1 MYNLKWKSS
10 RNFDSPPPP
19 TSSPCLVGQRARVP
33 SRAPRPPHP
42 QPAFPPWNWV
52 GEPSAKP
59 STWLRTRV
67 GGIWAEA
74 APGRVGIESPEPER
88 GKQGP
93 GYRPASEARVLR
105 GVLPGATPR
114 AVGGHPTGRTR
125 SPSPPPPPPSAQ
137 RPKPE
142 PESLGR
148 ARGPEWIG
156 VVESG
161 NRPSPGARGW
171 GGNGFPFPGRAGTTV
186 GPPSR
191 TRECSLN
198 KGKSPRHPGTA
209 RSLQL
214 FLHETNFTHTRAFSE
229 RLPRAKR
236 RVCKGKIANT
246 GNKAGVGAHK
256 GRQPGRRG
264 DPRADVSS
272 TRGARG
278 EGPAGFR
285 RVAGGTLYIHTYIHI
300 HTYNFVF

>member
-125 SPSPPPPPPSAQ
+125 SPSPPRPAPRGRSPSQKAW
-137 RPKPE
+137 
-142 PESLGR
+142 
-148 ARGPEWIG
+148 A
-156 VVESG
+156 
-161 NRPSPGARGW
+161 
-171 GGNGFPFPGRAGTTV
+171 GRAGPSGSGSWSRATAPPQGLGAGAATGSPSRGEP
-186 GPPSR
+186 GPPWGRRAALESVVLTKENR
-191 TRECSLN
+191 PGTRERPDPCNCFCMKQTLHTHVHFPSV
-198 KGKSPRHPGTA
+198 SPVLSA
-209 RSLQL
+209 E
-214 FLHETNFTHTRAFSE
+214 FAKE
-229 RLPRAKR
+229 R
-236 RVCKGKIANT
+236 
-246 GNKAGVGAHK
+246 
-256 GRQPGRRG
+256 
-264 DPRADVSS
+264 
-272 TRGARG
+272 
-278 EGPAGFR
+278 
-285 RVAGGTLYIHTYIHI
+285 
-300 HTYNFVF
+300 